1 MAARDT
7 EGPVTERQSIIEAY
21 WRASAENVR
30 AALATVVRVEGSAY
44 RRPGARMGITE
55 TGRTSGV
62 VSGGGW
68 GGGGPGGGRGGG
80 GAPGPSLLQAPP
92 TAAHAGRAGACRVLS
107 RGA

>member
-44 RRPGARMGITE
+44 RRPGARMVITE

-62 VSGGGW
+62 VSGGS
-68 GGGGPGGGRGGG
+68 GGGGPAA
-80 GAPGPSLLQAPP
+80 GAARCR
-92 TAAHAGRAGACRVLS
+92 RAGTAELGYNRHPGEKTGDRS
-107 RGA
+107 TA

>member
-44 RRPGARMGITE
+44 RRPGARMVITE

-62 VSGGGW
+62 VSGGGLAMAVEPRPV
-68 GGGGPGGGRGGG
+68 GVSR
-80 GAPGPSLLQAPP
+80 SRKLVRLNDNP
-92 TAAHAGRAGACRVLS
+92 TVHDAKPRSCA
-107 RGA
+107 